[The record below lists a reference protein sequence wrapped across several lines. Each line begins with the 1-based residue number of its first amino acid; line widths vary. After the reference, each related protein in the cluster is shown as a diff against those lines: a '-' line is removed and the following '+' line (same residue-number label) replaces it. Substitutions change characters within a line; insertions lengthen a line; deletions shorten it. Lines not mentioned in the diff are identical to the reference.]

1 MSSRLIPPNAGARLS
16 TVARNA
22 SGVFAT
28 IGSGT
33 ASTPPSHL
41 NRSAFPS
48 ITGSAARGPM
58 SPSPRTREPS
68 VTMAIVFQRP
78 VRSNERSGSASIARE
93 TAATPGVYQRAKSA
107 SDRTGTFG
115 TVSTFPW

>member
-1 MSSRLIPPNAGARLS
+1 MSSRLIPPNAGASAS
-16 TVARNA
+16 TVAMNA
-22 SGVFAT
+22 SGLLAA

-58 SPSPRTREPS
+58 SPSPSTREPS
-68 VTMAIVFQRP
+68 VTIAIVFQRP
-78 VRSNERSGSASIARE
+78 VRSNERSGSAWIARE
-93 TAATPGVYQRAKSA
+93 TSATPGVYQSAKSR

-115 TVSTFPW
+115 TVSTLPW